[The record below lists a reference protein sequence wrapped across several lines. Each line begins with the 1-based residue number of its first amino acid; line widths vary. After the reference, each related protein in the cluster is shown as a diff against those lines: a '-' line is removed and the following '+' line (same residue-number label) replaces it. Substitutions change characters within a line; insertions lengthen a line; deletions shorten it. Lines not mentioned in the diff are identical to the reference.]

1 MKVSPWS
8 VYLPIQVRVIRIEGR
23 KNAHGFFSVFFFKF
37 PLLLNSL
44 TNIGDGFIVFWTDI
58 TEIKMALV
66 IDWLNLFSQQLAT
79 LCEPKQ
85 EDVDLSSWDFFPL
98 STKHR
103 VNLSILSAIY
113 RSKPGQKCSGNLT
126 CISITPEWLSRDK
139 SWHMMQK
146 NPLLFM
152 PPSFWIFFLSLSP

>member
-1 MKVSPWS
+1 M
-8 VYLPIQVRVIRIEGR
+8 LM
-23 KNAHGFFSVFFFKF
+23 GFFLFFFKF

-85 EDVDLSSWDFFPL
+85 EDVDLSSWDFFL
-98 STKHR
+98 SLQSIASISPFFQ
-103 VNLSILSAIY
+103 LSIGAS
-113 RSKPGQKCSGNLT
+113 Q
-126 CISITPEWLSRDK
+126 DK
-139 SWHMMQK
+139 SARE
-146 NPLLFM
+146 
-152 PPSFWIFFLSLSP
+152 I

>member
-1 MKVSPWS
+1 M
-8 VYLPIQVRVIRIEGR
+8 LM
-23 KNAHGFFSVFFFKF
+23 GFFLFFFKF

-85 EDVDLSSWDFFPL
+85 EDVDLSSWDFFSSLYKASRQSLHSFSYLSEQARTKVLGKFNLHLDHTWMAVERQKLTHDAENSAFVHAPL
-98 STKHR
+98 S
-103 VNLSILSAIY
+103 LDFFSFSL
-113 RSKPGQKCSGNLT
+113 
-126 CISITPEWLSRDK
+126 
-139 SWHMMQK
+139 
-146 NPLLFM
+146 PLNVSFFL
-152 PPSFWIFFLSLSP
+152 PPSPKLGISVRGNVVSS